1 MSQRPGT
8 PFDNPMG
15 SMMDI
20 IHGNPAPIVKGRK
33 DTMAD
38 AGHRK
43 SNRQRNKDGR

>member
-20 IHGNPAPIVKGRK
+20 IHLKIQPDKLFPPR
-33 DTMAD
+33 
-38 AGHRK
+38 
-43 SNRQRNKDGR
+43 

>member
-20 IHGNPAPIVKGRK
+20 IHGNPTTPIVKAEDLEILWLMQLHK
-33 DTMAD
+33 D
-38 AGHRK
+38 
-43 SNRQRNKDGR
+43 RQ